1 MVLKISWYSRPKN
14 NKYGVSQ
21 KSIVSS
27 CPLKEQIWSV
37 AAPLAQNLEI
47 EECLQPNEHLSL
59 NIYTIY
65 NIIYIYTYIYIILYI
80 YIIYIHNI
88 YMYIYMYILYM
99 SLKIK
104 HFLNIITEN

>member
-1 MVLKISWYSRPKN
+1 M
-14 NKYGVSQ
+14 SQ

-65 NIIYIYTYIYIILYI
+65 NIIYIYTYIYIYIILYI
-80 YIIYIHNI
+80 YIIYIYNI
-88 YMYIYMYILYM
+88 YILYM